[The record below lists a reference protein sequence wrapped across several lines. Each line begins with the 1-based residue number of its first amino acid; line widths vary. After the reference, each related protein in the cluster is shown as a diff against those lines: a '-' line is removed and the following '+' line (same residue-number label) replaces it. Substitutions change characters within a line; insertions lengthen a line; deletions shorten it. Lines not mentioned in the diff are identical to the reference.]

1 VMHIVKADQ
10 DLTEG
15 VGERPVAIG
24 LSLEPEGPVT
34 TGDQG

>member
-1 VMHIVKADQ
+1 
-10 DLTEG
+10 

-24 LSLEPEGPVT
+24 LSLDPEGPVT